1 MSSSA
6 QSRRP
11 ALLAFLTFLGITCI
25 TAAAGATTLAFN
37 PAMLDFGN
45 VVMGAS
51 VTKSFTIKNTTST
64 VPILITI
71 GTPDNPT
78 FLVESSRQFAVA
90 KGDSQTVTITFTAPL
105 SIGVADATLPI
116 DNTALDEP
124 SPIEYKLHATI
135 IDQPSEFVSLQID
148 PSPLA
153 FGNVV
158 AGRSIEK
165 NITITNQSSKRI
177 INGTVGNSGGPFTIT
192 AGSGQFQLAPGAT
205 RTVAIKFAPGVA
217 GGYIDSIVVTANSG
231 DSSKPGD
238 DTRRTMRVL
247 LAGRGTTGP
256 SKADSTLVLAF
267 PDMLDFGTLTSGQV
281 GMRPIV
287 VMNNSS
293 SERTGTITPPG
304 NSGFSL
310 VQGGDYFSLAP
321 GETHEVW
328 LRFAP
333 TSGETINDSVVISYT
348 INTAGD
354 SSLTLSIPV
363 HAIAQISGVDDEQ
376 GTTGR
381 AGYRISQSYPNP
393 AAGMARIGFTL
404 AESGPVTISL
414 FNLRGESV
422 RTLVDETMA
431 AGAHSVTFNAST
443 LENGIYIYQMRS
455 GGINLTRSLTV
466 VH

>member
-6 QSRRP
+6 QSLRP

-71 GTPDNPT
+71 GDPDNPT
-78 FLVESSRQFAVA
+78 FLVESSRQFAIA
-90 KGDSQTVTITFTAPL
+90 KGDSQTVTITFVAPL
-105 SIGVADATLPI
+105 SIGVADATLPV

-165 NITITNQSSKRI
+165 NVTITNQSSKRI

-192 AGSGQFQLAPGAT
+192 AGGGPFQLAPGAT

-238 DTRRTMRVL
+238 DTRRIMRVL

-256 SKADSTLVLAF
+256 SKTDSTLVLAF
-267 PDMLDFGTLTSGQV
+267 PDMLSFGTLTSGQV
-281 GMRPIV
+281 GVQPIV

-348 INTAGD
+348 INAAGD

-376 GTTGR
+376 GTTSR
-381 AGYRISQSYPNP
+381 AGYRIAS
-393 AAGMARIGFTL
+393 
-404 AESGPVTISL
+404 SL
-414 FNLRGESV
+414 
-422 RTLVDETMA
+422 RTLP
-431 AGAHSVTFNAST
+431 
-443 LENGIYIYQMRS
+443 LRS
-455 GGINLTRSLTV
+455 
-466 VH
+466 

>member
-6 QSRRP
+6 QPRRL
-11 ALLAFLTFLGITCI
+11 ALLTFLTFLGITCI
-25 TAAAGATTLAFN
+25 TAATGATTLSFT

-45 VVMGAS
+45 VVMGSS
-51 VTKSFTIKNTTST
+51 VTKSFTIRNTTSS

-71 GTPDNPT
+71 GDPDNPT
-78 FLVESSRQFAVA
+78 FIVESSRQFAIA
-90 KGDSQTVTITFTAPL
+90 KGDSQTVTVTFTAPL

-153 FGNVV
+153 FGNVA
-158 AGRSIEK
+158 AGGSIEK
-165 NITITNQSSKRI
+165 NITITNQSSKRVI
-177 INGTVGNSGGPFTIT
+177 SGTVSNAGAPFNIISGG
-192 AGSGQFQLAPGAT
+192 GQFQLTPGAT
-205 RTVAIKFAPGVA
+205 RTVAIRFAPGTP
-217 GGYIDSIVVTANSG
+217 GGYIDSILVTANSG

-238 DTRRTMRVL
+238 DTRRISRVL

-256 SKADSTLVLAF
+256 GKADSTLILAF
-267 PDMLDFGTLTSGQV
+267 PDMLNFGTLTSGQV
-281 GMRPIV
+281 GMQPIV

-293 SERTGTITPPG
+293 SERTGTITPPA

-333 TSGETINDSVVISYT
+333 TSGETIDDSVVISYT
-348 INTAGD
+348 INAAGD
-354 SSLTLSIPV
+354 SSRTLKIPV

-381 AGYRISQSYPNP
+381 AGYLVSQSYPNP
-393 AAGMARIGFTL
+393 AAGVARIGFTL
-404 AESGPVTISL
+404 PESGPVTISL

-431 AGAHSVTFNAST
+431 AGSHSVTFNAAT

-455 GGINLTRSLTV
+455 GGVNLTRSMTV